1 VVGDIIIPNRA
12 EIVKM
17 DGEFWAFSHEKRDD
31 TSQREEFPQQIVE
44 LQKG

>member
-17 DGEFWAFSHEKRDD
+17 DGEFWAFSHGKRDG
-31 TSQREEFPQQIVE
+31 TSQREESSQQMID

>member
-17 DGEFWAFSHEKRDD
+17 NGEFWAFSHAKRDD
-31 TSQREEFPQQIVE
+31 MSQREESSQQMID

>member
-17 DGEFWAFSHEKRDD
+17 DGEFWAFSHGKRDD
-31 TSQREEFPQQIVE
+31 MSQREEFLQQMVD